1 MNRRSPLPARMA
13 SLAAAAAFFSF
24 AQAQPLIQW
33 QKSLGGTAADNAN
46 TVRQTSDGGYIMAG
60 NTYSTNGDVAGN
72 HGGADVWLVK
82 LSSSG
87 SIAWQKAMGGTG
99 DDLGY
104 DVRQTADGGYIV
116 AGYTGSNN
124 GDVTGYHGNRDGWVV
139 KLDATGTIQ
148 WQKSLGGSGYDELY
162 SVVQTS
168 DGGYAVTG
176 YTGSTNGDVSGN
188 HGTYDGWVVK
198 LDNTGTIQ
206 WQKCIGGTVA
216 DYGYSIRQTTD
227 GGYIVAANT
236 KSNNG
241 DVSGNHGGD
250 EVWMVKLD
258 NTGSIQWQK
267 CLGGTAADF
276 AYSAEQTMDGGY
288 VMAGT
293 TASTNGDVSGKHGGQ
308 DAWVVKL
315 DNTGSLTWQKCLGG
329 SSVDAGYYIRQLSGG
344 GYAMS
349 GTTKSNDGDVAG
361 NHGNDDAWLVNIGST
376 GAVQWQKCM
385 GGTAADGIY
394 ALDLTTDSYYV
405 VAGSA
410 ASTNGDVTGN
420 HGGGDAWVVKL
431 GCGNEVVVN
440 ITADANPA
448 QLSWEIRDSGLSLL
462 ASGAPTN
469 ANALNSTTVCLEAF
483 PSNAFYNFKLMDS
496 FGDGITN
503 GGWELRSTTGK
514 LILKDTFTSGS
525 QSPSATPA
533 SPGYGTAH
541 SFSLPLGTANI
552 AATECGIFTNLPGN
566 KVYCNKVTGA
576 TQYQFEFSDPDAGF
590 LRRIVR
596 TINYVHFWDMVSNP
610 LVPGVHYFSRVR
622 SNVAGPLTSA
632 HWGSGCETGLAP
644 TVPCS
649 GLIPAPNYGH
659 SCNETRAFNPP
670 TNNSFIYA
678 TPVPG
683 ASEYQFRIYNTSEG
697 YDETFVRST
706 YILQL
711 KWNNMVAPP
720 LVNGSTYNVEIN
732 VKLGGVYS
740 GFCPSSCTITI
751 NNPPS
756 FARMAQTAAFESTL
770 WPNPVRDGQV
780 HLDLGGLGNGEQ
792 YITVNVV
799 DQAGQQVW
807 MHAFGN
813 SGDHFSTTLQLPG
826 DLATGTYMVNINANG
841 VKLVKRL
848 SIVR

>member
-1 MNRRSPLPARMA
+1 MKRISPLRLAGYAAMLAFLNQAR
-13 SLAAAAAFFSF
+13 S
-24 AQAQPLIQW
+24 QPLIQW
-33 QKSLGGTAADNAN
+33 QKCLGGTAADNAN
-46 TVRQTSDGGYIMAG
+46 TVRQTLDGGYIMAG
-60 NTYSTNGDVAGN
+60 TTNSTNGDVTGN

-87 SIAWQKAMGGTG
+87 TIAWQKAMGGTG

-104 DVRQTADGGYIV
+104 DVRQTSDGGYIV

-124 GDVTGYHGNRDGWVV
+124 GDVTGYHGLRDGWVV

-148 WQKSLGGSGYDELY
+148 WQKSLGGSSFDELY

-198 LDNTGTIQ
+198 LDNTGSIQ
-206 WQKCIGGTVA
+206 WQKCIGGSVA
-216 DYGYSIRQTTD
+216 DFGYAIRQTTD

-241 DVSGNHGGD
+241 DVSGNHGSD
-250 EVWMVKLD
+250 EAWMVKLD
-258 NTGSIQWQK
+258 NTGTLQWQK
-267 CLGGTAADF
+267 CLGGTGSDF
-276 AYSAEQTMDGGY
+276 AYATEQTTDGGY
-288 VMAGT
+288 IMAGQ
-293 TASTNGDVSGKHGGQ
+293 TASNNGDVSGKHGGK

-315 DNTGSLTWQKCLGG
+315 NSSGTPLWQKCLGG
-329 SSVDAGYYIRQLSGG
+329 SADEAAYSIRPLAAG
-344 GYAMS
+344 GYAMA
-349 GTTKSNDGDVAG
+349 GTTKSNDGDVSG
-361 NHGNDDAWLVNIGST
+361 NHGNDDAWLVNMDGT
-376 GAVQWQKCM
+376 GNLVWQKCM
-385 GGTAADGIY
+385 GGTAAEGSY
-394 ALDLTTDSYYV
+394 TVDLTSDGFYA

-410 ASTNGDVTGN
+410 ASGNGDVSGN

-431 GCGNEVVVN
+431 GCGNQVVVN
-440 ITADANPA
+440 ITTDANPG
-448 QLSWEIRDSGLSLL
+448 QLSWELRDSGLSLL
-462 ASGAPTN
+462 ASGAPTV
-469 ANALNSTTVCLEAF
+469 ANGLNSTTVCLEAF
-483 PSNAFYNFKLMDS
+483 QSNSFYNFKLMDS

-503 GGWELRSTTGK
+503 GGWELRTTTGK
-514 LILKDTFTSGS
+514 LILKDVFANGN

-533 SPGYGTAH
+533 SPGYGSAH

-552 AATECGIFTNLPGN
+552 AATECGIFNNLPGN

-596 TINYVHFWDMVSNP
+596 TTNYVRFWDMVSNP
-610 LVPGVHYFSRVR
+610 LVPGVHYFGRVR
-622 SNVAGPLTSA
+622 SNVAGPLASA
-632 HWGSGCETGLAP
+632 HWGSGCEMGLAP

-659 SCNETRAFNPP
+659 SCNETRSFN

-683 ASEYQFRIYNTSEG
+683 ASQYQFRIYNTGEG
-697 YDETFVRST
+697 YDQTFTRNT

-711 KWNNMVAPP
+711 KWSNIVAPP
-720 LVNGSTYNVEIN
+720 LLNGSTYNVEIN
-732 VKLGGVYS
+732 VNVGGVWS

-756 FARMAQTAAFESTL
+756 FARMAQTAAFEATL

-780 HLDLGGLGNGEQ
+780 HLDLGGLGNAEQ
-792 YITVNVV
+792 YINADVLGI
-799 DQAGQQVW
+799 DGRQVW
-807 MHAFGN
+807 TGAFGN
-813 SGDHFSTTLQLPG
+813 SGDHFRTTLQLPA
-826 DLATGTYMVNINANG
+826 DLAAGTYVVNITANG
-841 VKLVKRL
+841 VKLVKQL
-848 SIVR
+848 SIVH

>member
-1 MNRRSPLPARMA
+1 MA
-13 SLAAAAAFFSF
+13 SMAIALSLVPVM
-24 AQAQPLIQW
+24 QGQPRIQW

-46 TVRQTSDGGYIMAG
+46 AVRQTSDGGYVVAG
-60 NTYSTNGDVAGN
+60 TTSSNNGDASGN
-72 HGGADVWLVK
+72 HGLQDVWLVK
-82 LSSSG
+82 LGSSG
-87 SIAWQKAMGGTG
+87 AVQWQKALGGTG
-99 DDLGY
+99 DDRGY

-124 GDVTGYHGNRDGWVV
+124 GDVSGYHGSRDGWLA
-139 KLDATGTIQ
+139 KLDNTGTIQ
-148 WQKSLGGSGYDELY
+148 WQKCLGGSGYDELY

-168 DGGYAVTG
+168 DGGYVVTG

-198 LDNTGTIQ
+198 LGNTGTIQ

-236 KSNNG
+236 QSNDGN
-241 DVSGNHGGD
+241 VSGNHGSD
-250 EVWMVKLD
+250 EAWMVKLD
-258 NTGSIQWQK
+258 NTGALQWQK
-267 CLGGTAADF
+267 CLGGTASDF
-276 AYSAEQTMDGGY
+276 AYSAEQTSDGGY
-288 VMAGT
+288 VMAGI
-293 TASTNGDVSGKHGGQ
+293 TASNNGDVSGKHGAQ

-315 DNTGSLTWQKCLGG
+315 DNTGNLTWQKCLGG
-329 SSVDAGYYIRQLSGG
+329 TANDAAYYIRQLSGG
-344 GYAMS
+344 GYALS

-361 NHGNDDAWLVNIGST
+361 NHGNDDAWLVNLGST

-394 ALDLTTDSYYV
+394 ALDLTSDGYYA

-410 ASTNGDVTGN
+410 ASNNGDVTGN

-431 GCGNEVVVN
+431 GCGNQVVVN
-440 ITADANPA
+440 VTADANPG
-448 QLSWEIRDSGLSLL
+448 QLSWEIRDGSLSLL
-462 ASGAPTN
+462 ASGAPTV
-469 ANALNSTTVCLEAF
+469 ANAVNSATVCLEAF
-483 PSNAFYNFKLMDS
+483 PSNAFYGFKLLDS

-503 GGWELRSTTGK
+503 GGWELRTTTGK
-514 LILKDTFTSGS
+514 LILRDAFASGS
-525 QSPSATPA
+525 QSPAASPA

-552 AATECGIFTNLPGN
+552 AANECGIFNNLPGN
-566 KVYCNKVTGA
+566 KVYSNKVTGA

-590 LRRIVR
+590 IRRIVR
-596 TINYVHFWDMVSNP
+596 TTNYVHFWDMVSNP
-610 LVPGVHYFSRVR
+610 LVPGVHYFARVR
-622 SNVAGPLTSA
+622 TNVAGPMAGA

-649 GLIPAPNYGH
+649 GLIEAPAYGH
-659 SCNETRAFNPP
+659 SCNETRTFNPV

-683 ASEYQFRIYNTSEG
+683 ASEYQFRIFNISEG
-697 YDETFVRST
+697 YDQTFVRGT

-711 KWNNMVAPP
+711 TWNNNVAPP
-720 LVNGSTYNVEIN
+720 LMNGSTYNVEIN

-751 NNPPS
+751 NNPEN
-756 FARMAQTAAFESTL
+756 FASMVQTAACEATL

-780 HLDLGGLGNGEQ
+780 RLDLGGLGDGQQYISVDVVGLNGEQ
-792 YITVNVV
+792 
-799 DQAGQQVW
+799 VW
-807 MHAFGN
+807 AHAFAN
-813 SGDHFSTTLQLPG
+813 NGDRFSTTLQLPG
-826 DLATGTYMVNINANG
+826 DLAAGMYTVNITANG
-841 VKLVKRL
+841 TRLVKRL
-848 SIVR
+848 NIVR